1 MPSTGSNLATLT
13 DCPDAVMIKE
23 ILDAGKTGKAG
34 YAPFATCDGIS
45 DRTGDISARPTELSC
60 HT

>member
-1 MPSTGSNLATLT
+1 MPSTGASLATLT

-34 YAPFATCDGIS
+34 MPLLQHVMGFPIALVT
-45 DRTGDISARPTELSC
+45 
-60 HT
+60 